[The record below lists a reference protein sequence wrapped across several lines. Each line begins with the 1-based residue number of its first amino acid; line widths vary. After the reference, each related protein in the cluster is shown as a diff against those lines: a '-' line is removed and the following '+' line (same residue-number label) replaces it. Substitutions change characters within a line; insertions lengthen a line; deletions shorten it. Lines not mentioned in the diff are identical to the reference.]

1 MKTRLNFFCSRRE
14 GDKTLLTWAQLFP
27 PRKSYQE
34 TSTSHLWVS
43 QNAFFETLWKNTISS
58 CNTLIDMY
66 KIRCKIII
74 FWSIFLICGDF
85 ASQLL
90 SSVWL
95 QQKFSTVLKG
105 SSIDKIKFRYWV
117 KNIVIE
123 HLIKCFVFILSS
135 MWLMYLDLFALSLDQ
150 TQFSH
155 LSRDTQATCATGLE
169 SVATVTH
176 KHGCTLWCSPQAAA
190 VVASSC
196 NTPGHL
202 SLLQEP
208 GLGSIKHRCL
218 VRSLRNACVRV
229 WPHPDHGGSGFPEG
243 WLA

>member
-135 MWLMYLDLFALSLDQ
+135 MWLVYLDLFALSLDQ

-169 SVATVTH
+169 SVATVTISMDVPFGAVP
-176 KHGCTLWCSPQAAA
+176 KQLLLWPHLVTPQ
-190 VVASSC
+190 VTSASCRSQGWALLSTDALSGASE
-196 NTPGHL
+196 TPA
-202 SLLQEP
+202 
-208 GLGSIKHRCL
+208 LGSGLTLIMEVLASR
-218 VRSLRNACVRV
+218 RV
-229 WPHPDHGGSGFPEG
+229 G
-243 WLA
+243 